1 MVQLDILEGEI
12 RVVLVRLAVLL
23 KINVPVLIGV
33 VIGIILNL
41 IQ

>member
-12 RVVLVRLAVLL
+12 RVILVRLAVLL

-33 VIGIILNL
+33 VIRIILNL